1 MGERAILSVAP
12 DGIRMAESKRLIET
26 DLYRFRFD
34 SIELKAQR
42 GFWRPICDYLQRY
55 VPIDGATLDLGAGF
69 CHFVNNISS
78 RRKIALDVNGEN
90 LRLYADRGVEIVTSS
105 GVRLP
110 GIEASSLDTIF
121 ASNVYEHFASR
132 EDVAESLREVFKALK
147 PDGRLII
154 LQPNFAYCAK
164 NYFDFFDHRLIFT
177 HRGMAEGLAISGFE
191 IERLTAR
198 FLPFTS
204 KSGLPR
210 APWLV
215 SLYLK
220 IPMLWKVFGAQM
232 LIVGRKPIGT

>member
-1 MGERAILSVAP
+1 
-12 DGIRMAESKRLIET
+12 MAESKRLIEV

-34 SIELKAQR
+34 STELTAQR
-42 GFWRPICDYLQRY
+42 GFWLPICKYLQRY
-55 VPIDGATLDLGAGF
+55 VPADGATLDLGAGF

-78 RRKIALDVNGEN
+78 RRKVALDVNEEN
-90 LRLYADRGVEIVTSS
+90 LRLYADPDVEIVTSS
-105 GVRLP
+105 AVRLP

-147 PDGRLII
+147 RNGRLII
-154 LQPNFAYCAK
+154 LQPNFAYCGK

-177 HRGMAEGLAISGFE
+177 HRGMAEGLVISGFE
-191 IERLTAR
+191 IERLTPR

-210 APWLV
+210 APWMV
-215 SLYLK
+215 SLYLRL
-220 IPMLWKVFGAQM
+220 PPVWKVFGAQM
-232 LIVGRKPIGT
+232 LIVARKPASA